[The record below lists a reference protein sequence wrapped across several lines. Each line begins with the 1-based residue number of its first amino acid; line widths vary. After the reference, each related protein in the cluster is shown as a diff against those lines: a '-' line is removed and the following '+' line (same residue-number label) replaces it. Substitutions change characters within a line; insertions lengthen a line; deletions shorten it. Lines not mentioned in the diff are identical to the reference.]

1 MQLRDIRSRNQI
13 LHKTTK
19 YLRLRPFQTR
29 KYIRHIEVCAMHL
42 LFGYVRYATDKSV
55 LYGCPVPELF
65 LKHHICIIIY
75 YNIRKDICQYKN
87 TIYASGNKMPREIRQ
102 DTPRGR
108 YFSVYKRIPCIIKQI
123 IRITIPQRKNMNR
136 YFSPTK
142 SR

>member
-1 MQLRDIRSRNQI
+1 
-13 LHKTTK
+13 
-19 YLRLRPFQTR
+19 
-29 KYIRHIEVCAMHL
+29 MHL
-42 LFGYVRYATDKSV
+42 LFGYVRMSQAKAFFTAVPSPNFFLNITFV
-55 LYGCPVPELF
+55 LF
-65 LKHHICIIIY
+65 IIY

-123 IRITIPQRKNMNR
+123 IRITIPQRKNMNC